1 MPRLPALARALAIA
15 SCIPLVVFGANVA
28 LGALALGPADTL
40 ALDALASAAS
50 LALFAVA
57 AATLGREPIA
67 VRLGLAAGRLSFA
80 RVATGALGVIA
91 LSHAAEGVLA
101 WSGAASPGLARFDEA
116 LAGLPLAQLGFPL
129 FALAIGSACGE
140 ELFFR
145 GFLQRGLTPVLGRG
159 LAITLGAAAFG
170 AAHGDLAHAAA
181 AALLGLYLGAL
192 ADAADSIRASILA
205 HAVNNALA
213 LLEVSTELRIPEGA
227 VATPLAIAVGVT
239 LACVALGCVRR
250 SIAADPALQSPSGA
264 AD

>member
-1 MPRLPALARALAIA
+1 VQRFPAFARALVIA
-15 SCIPLVVFGANVA
+15 SGIPLVVLAANVA
-28 LGALALGPADTL
+28 LATLALTPADAL

-67 VRLGLAAGRLSFA
+67 LRLGLCAGRLSYA
-80 RVATGALGVIA
+80 RAAIGALGVIA
-91 LSHAAEGVLA
+91 LSHAAEGLLQ
-101 WSGAASPGLARFDEA
+101 WSGATSPGLARFDEA
-116 LAGLPLAQLGFPL
+116 LIGLSFSQIGLPL

-145 GFLQRGLTPVLGRG
+145 GLLQRGLAPVLGRS
-159 LAITLGAAAFG
+159 LAITVAAVAFG

-181 AALLGLYLGAL
+181 AALLGLYLGVL

-205 HAVNNALA
+205 HAANNAVA
-213 LLEVSTELRIPEGA
+213 LLEVTTELHIPEGA
-227 VATPLAIAVGVT
+227 GVTPLAIVASLT
-239 LACVALGCVRR
+239 LACVALGSVLHAIRVD
-250 SIAADPALQSPSGA
+250 AVLQSPPGA